1 MNDMDEDYRWAY
13 EAIWDSYVDKD
24 SSIEIEPK
32 RILEPGTTMNRTS
45 ELVYAPDE
53 VWNAL
58 VEALLKEFP
67 HNNWECSDLGDDDE

>member
-1 MNDMDEDYRWAY
+1 
-13 EAIWDSYVDKD
+13 
-24 SSIEIEPK
+24 
-32 RILEPGTTMNRTS
+32 MNRTS